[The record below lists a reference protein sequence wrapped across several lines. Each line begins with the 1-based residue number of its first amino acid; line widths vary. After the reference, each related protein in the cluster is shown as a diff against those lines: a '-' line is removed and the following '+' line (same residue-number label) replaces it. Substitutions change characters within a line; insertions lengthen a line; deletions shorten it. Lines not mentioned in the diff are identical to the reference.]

1 VKTTGDGNGGVMVIA
16 PHDITGVVLCG
27 GEGRRMGGVEKPLL
41 PLHGRPLAAHVLE
54 RLRPQVGPVIVSANR
69 ELETYRAFGHPVV
82 VDDIPGRGPL
92 GGLASIVPHITTPW
106 LFCCPGDA
114 PRLDTG
120 VVSRLAAAF
129 EDECVAAY
137 PDDGERKQYLFL
149 LVRTTALR
157 SLPPYLAKGAR
168 SVQGWLASIA
178 AGAVE
183 MPDLRSTF
191 VNVNDPHAL
200 EALQPD
206 TLGCASSAED

>member
-1 VKTTGDGNGGVMVIA
+1 MKTTGERAGVLIPA
-16 PHDITGVVLCG
+16 SDITGVVLCG

-41 PLHGRPLAAHVLE
+41 PLHGRPLVAHVLE
-54 RLRPQVGPVIVSANR
+54 RLRQQVGSVIVSANR
-69 ELETYRAFGHPVV
+69 ELETYRAFGHPVIS
-82 VDDIPGRGPL
+82 DDVRGLGPL
-92 GGLASIVPHITTPW
+92 GGLASVARRVTTPW

-129 EDECVAAY
+129 EDERVAAY

-149 LVRTTALR
+149 LVRTTAFR
-157 SLPPYLAKGAR
+157 SLSPYLAGGAR

-183 MPDLRSTF
+183 MCDLRSTF

-206 TLGCASSAED
+206 TLG